1 VFYNI
6 SSGVAAL
13 RFVTLGAMQKPELD
27 EISFQR
33 LLAAAYVVQ
42 AHNDTLRANNPRLD
56 TAHVFAEIA
65 EIRSAVRA
73 GRLDHAA
80 AAKLI
85 TGRLLTIVQAAG
97 VSLSLITNGYLDCVA
112 ESGRPATIPGS
123 SVASHSLV
131 ATERLKVGKIFDSAD
146 TQTDIRLDASLCA
159 RLGVGSLVAAPVFR
173 NGNLAGLIEVR
184 WAKAGGF
191 RESEIEACRSFAELA
206 TAILEQPAAVE
217 TKNANGSNDD
227 QIVTPVPQI
236 KGPAAIVEDSP
247 VTAPILS
254 GMEGSE
260 IGGSLPDVQSV
271 SDALVD
277 RCRVCGR
284 PFGADEAFCGYCSM
298 PNTVPS
304 AAEGL
309 QSKWA
314 SMWHIQKAQSTLE
327 EPARPADAKPVD
339 PGARNPESDFASPSS
354 GAFSRVIAPAAPVIS
369 ERAPAL
375 PNTDARADDLSYFQP
390 LPVERNGEVRLQ
402 SRDDLSAHS
411 RISRSVLSKI
421 RGRDLLLVMVAA
433 ILAFGVVSAWPSSS
447 AQPTW
452 FQSVMVRLGLAHA
465 PGRATIYG
473 NPEVNVWMDVHTAL
487 YYCPGSDLYG
497 KTPTGRF
504 AAQREAQQERFEP
517 ATGLACQ

>member
-1 VFYNI
+1 
-6 SSGVAAL
+6 
-13 RFVTLGAMQKPELD
+13 M
-27 EISFQR
+27 SFQR

-65 EIRSAVRA
+65 EIHSAVRA
-73 GRLDHAA
+73 GRLDLAA
-80 AAKLI
+80 AAKLT

-112 ESGRPATIPGS
+112 ESGIPATIPGS

-131 ATERLKVGKIFDSAD
+131 ATERLKFGKIFDSAD
-146 TQTDIRLDASLCA
+146 AQTDIRLDASLCA
-159 RLGVGSLVAAPVFR
+159 SLGVGSLVAAPVFR
-173 NGNLAGLIEVR
+173 NGELAGLIEVR
-184 WAKAGGF
+184 WTKAGGF
-191 RESEIEACRSFAELA
+191 RESEIEACRSFADLA
-206 TAILEQPAAVE
+206 TAILEQPAAVQRE
-217 TKNANGSNDD
+217 IANGSNDD
-227 QIVTPVPQI
+227 QIVGAAPQ
-236 KGPAAIVEDSP
+236 KESFKDSVAIVENSP

-260 IGGSLPDVQSV
+260 IGGSLPDDQSV
-271 SDALVD
+271 SNAVVD

-284 PFGADEAFCGYCSM
+284 PFGADEAFCGHCSM
-298 PNTVPS
+298 PHTAPN
-304 AAEGL
+304 AEEGL

-327 EPARPADAKPVD
+327 EPARPADPEPVD
-339 PGARNPESDFASPSS
+339 TETKNPESDFASPSS
-354 GAFSRVIAPAAPVIS
+354 GAFSRVIAPAEPVLS
-369 ERAPAL
+369 ERTPAPA
-375 PNTDARADDLSYFQP
+375 TTAARADHLSYFQP
-390 LPVERNGEVRLQ
+390 LTVERNGEVRLQ
-402 SRDDLSAHS
+402 SLNHLPALS

-433 ILAFGVVSAWPSSS
+433 ILAFGVISAWPSSS
-447 AQPTW
+447 AEPTW

-473 NPEVNVWMDVHTAL
+473 NPEVSVWMDVHTAL
-487 YYCPGSDLYG
+487 YHCPGSDVYG
-497 KTPTGRF
+497 KTPEGRF
-504 AAQREAQQERFEP
+504 AAQREAQQERYEP

>member
-1 VFYNI
+1 
-6 SSGVAAL
+6 
-13 RFVTLGAMQKPELD
+13 M
-27 EISFQR
+27 SFQR

-56 TAHVFAEIA
+56 TSHVFAEIA
-65 EIRSAVRA
+65 EIQSAVRA
-73 GRLDHAA
+73 GRLDLAA

-112 ESGRPATIPGS
+112 ESGIPATIPGS

-131 ATERLKVGKIFDSAD
+131 ATERLKVGKIFDTAD
-146 TQTDIRLDASLCA
+146 AQTDIRLDASLCT
-159 RLGVGSLVAAPVFR
+159 RLAVGSLIAAPVFR
-173 NGNLAGLIEVR
+173 SGELAGLMEVR

-191 RESEIEACRSFAELA
+191 RESEIEACRSFADLA
-206 TAILEQPAAVE
+206 TAILEQPAAEE
-217 TKNANGSNDD
+217 TENANTSNDD
-227 QIVTPVPQI
+227 QIVTAAPQMESV
-236 KGPAAIVEDSP
+236 KGPVAIGEDFP
-247 VTAPILS
+247 VTAPTVS
-254 GMEGSE
+254 GTEGSE
-260 IGGSLPDVQSV
+260 IGDSLTEDQPG
-271 SDALVD
+271 SDAAVD

-284 PFGADEAFCGYCSM
+284 PFGADESFCGHCSM
-298 PNTVPS
+298 PRTPAA

-314 SMWHIQKAQSTLE
+314 SLWHIQKAQSTLE
-327 EPARPADAKPVD
+327 EPATPTDPDPVD
-339 PGARNPESDFASPSS
+339 TEAKNPESDFASPSS
-354 GAFSRVIAPAAPVIS
+354 GAFSRVIAPAEPVLSDQAPV
-369 ERAPAL
+369 L
-375 PNTDARADDLSYFQP
+375 PTTAARGDHLSYFQP

-402 SRDDLSAHS
+402 TLDDLPARS

-433 ILAFGVVSAWPSSS
+433 ILAFGVISAWPSSS

-473 NPEVNVWMDVHTAL
+473 NPGVSVWMDVHTAL
-487 YYCPGSDLYG
+487 YYCPGADLYG
-497 KTPTGRF
+497 KTSEGRF
-504 AAQREAQQERFEP
+504 AAQREAQQEKFEP

>member
-1 VFYNI
+1 
-6 SSGVAAL
+6 L
-13 RFVTLGAMQKPELD
+13 RFASIGAKQKPELD

-65 EIRSAVRA
+65 EIQSAVRA
-73 GRLDHAA
+73 GRLDLAA
-80 AAKLI
+80 AAKLT
-85 TGRLLTIVQAAG
+85 TGRLLTIVQASG

-112 ESGRPATIPGS
+112 ESGIPASIPGS

-131 ATERLKVGKIFDSAD
+131 ATERLIVGKIFDSAD
-146 TQTDIRLDASLCA
+146 AQTDIRLDASLCA
-159 RLGVGSLVAAPVFR
+159 SLGVGSLVAAPVFR
-173 NGNLAGLIEVR
+173 NGELAGLIEVR
-184 WAKAGGF
+184 WSKAGGF
-191 RESEIEACRSFAELA
+191 RESEIEACRSFADLA

-217 TKNANGSNDD
+217 RENANGSSDD
-227 QIVTPVPQI
+227 QIATAAPQ
-236 KGPAAIVEDSP
+236 KESFKDAGAIVEDSP
-247 VTAPILS
+247 VTAPIVAEEEESDISDSLS
-254 GMEGSE
+254 AAQAGS
-260 IGGSLPDVQSV
+260 
-271 SDALVD
+271 ATMVD

-284 PFGADEAFCGYCSM
+284 PFAADESFCGYCSM
-298 PNTVPS
+298 PRPP
-304 AAEGL
+304 AAPAEGL

-327 EPARPADAKPVD
+327 EPASPADPEPDAE
-339 PGARNPESDFASPSS
+339 ARNPESDFTRPSS
-354 GAFSRVIAPAAPVIS
+354 GAFARVIAPAEPVLS
-369 ERAPAL
+369 ERAPA
-375 PNTDARADDLSYFQP
+375 PPTTAARVDHLSYFQP

-402 SRDDLSAHS
+402 SLDDLPARS

-433 ILAFGVVSAWPSSS
+433 VLAFGVISAWPSSS
-447 AQPTW
+447 TQPTW

-473 NPEVNVWMDVHTAL
+473 NPEVNVWMDVRTAL

-497 KTPTGRF
+497 KTPEGRF
-504 AAQREAQQERFEP
+504 AAQRAAQQERYEP

>member
-1 VFYNI
+1 
-6 SSGVAAL
+6 
-13 RFVTLGAMQKPELD
+13 M
-27 EISFQR
+27 SFQR

-56 TAHVFAEIA
+56 TSHVFAEIA
-65 EIRSAVRA
+65 EIQSAVRA
-73 GRLDHAA
+73 GRLDLAA

-112 ESGRPATIPGS
+112 ESGIPATIPGS

-146 TQTDIRLDASLCA
+146 AQTDIRLDASLCA

-206 TAILEQPAAVE
+206 TAILEQPVAVE
-217 TKNANGSNDD
+217 TENANASNDD
-227 QIVTPVPQI
+227 QIVTAAPQMESV
-236 KGPAAIVEDSP
+236 KGPVTIGEDSP
-247 VTAPILS
+247 VTAPTVS
-254 GMEGSE
+254 GTEGSE
-260 IGGSLPDVQSV
+260 VGDSLTDDQPG
-271 SDALVD
+271 SDAVVN

-284 PFGADEAFCGYCSM
+284 PFGADESFCGYCSM
-298 PNTVPS
+298 PRPPAA

-314 SMWHIQKAQSTLE
+314 SLWHIQKAQSTLE
-327 EPARPADAKPVD
+327 EPATPADPEPVD
-339 PGARNPESDFASPSS
+339 TEAKNPESDSASPSS
-354 GAFSRVIAPAAPVIS
+354 GAFSRVIAPAEPVPS
-369 ERAPAL
+369 EPVPAL
-375 PNTDARADDLSYFQP
+375 PTTVARGDHLSYFQP

-402 SRDDLSAHS
+402 TLDDLSARS

-421 RGRDLLLVMVAA
+421 RARDLLLVMVAA
-433 ILAFGVVSAWPSSS
+433 VLAFGVISAWPSSS
-447 AQPTW
+447 AHPTW

-473 NPEVNVWMDVHTAL
+473 NPGVSVWMDVHTAL
-487 YYCPGSDLYG
+487 YYCPGADLYG
-497 KTPTGRF
+497 KTPEGHF
-504 AAQREAQQERFEP
+504 AVQREAQQEKFEP